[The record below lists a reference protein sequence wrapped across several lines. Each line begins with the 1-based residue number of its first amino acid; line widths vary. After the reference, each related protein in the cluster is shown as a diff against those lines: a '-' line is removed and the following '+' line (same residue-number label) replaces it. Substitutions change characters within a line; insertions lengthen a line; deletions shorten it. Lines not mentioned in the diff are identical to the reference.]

1 MGTTF
6 AHRHCGVYR
15 DSGGILMQQNRFRI
29 VVALLGLLVS
39 GCESSASLE
48 TDEPFDEWSIDDVW
62 HQAKLRGVAF
72 RAVGQEPGWLLEM
85 TDGVEI
91 VLLTN
96 YGESRDS
103 YPYVEPQVDQAARRT
118 LFLLNEHDLV
128 IEIRGESCVDTMS
141 GENFSTTVTIT
152 LAASVLRG
160 CGRALY

>member
-1 MGTTF
+1 M
-6 AHRHCGVYR
+6 HRTVRGF
-15 DSGGILMQQNRFRI
+15 IL
-29 VVALLGLLVS
+29 ALLCVLVVS
-39 GCESSASLE
+39 CKSATSK
-48 TDEPFDEWSIDDVW
+48 TSDEPFDEWSIKDVW

-118 LFLLNEHDLV
+118 LFVLDEHDLV

-152 LAASVLRG
+152 LAESVLRG

>member
-1 MGTTF
+1 M
-6 AHRHCGVYR
+6 HRTVRGF
-15 DSGGILMQQNRFRI
+15 IL
-29 VVALLGLLVS
+29 ALLCVLVVS
-39 GCESSASLE
+39 CKPATSQTS
-48 TDEPFDEWSIDDVW
+48 DEPFDEWSIKDVW

-91 VLLTN
+91 VLVTN

-118 LFLLNEHDLV
+118 LFVLDEHDLV

-141 GENFSTTVTIT
+141 GEDFSTTVTIT
-152 LAASVLRG
+152 LAA
-160 CGRALY
+160 

>member
-1 MGTTF
+1 M
-6 AHRHCGVYR
+6 HRTVRGF
-15 DSGGILMQQNRFRI
+15 IL
-29 VVALLGLLVS
+29 ALLCVLVVS
-39 GCESSASLE
+39 CKSATSK
-48 TDEPFDEWSIDDVW
+48 TFDEPFDEWSIDDVW

-91 VLLTN
+91 VLVTN

-118 LFLLNEHDLV
+118 LFVLDEHDLV
-128 IEIRGESCVDTMS
+128 IEIRGESCVDVMS
-141 GENFSTTVTIT
+141 GERFSTTVTIT
-152 LAASVLRG
+152 SEAFVLQG